1 MTCNS
6 ASSIVMHKYIVES
19 LSKEKID
26 FSIMC
31 SIVIHHKIE
40 ILERFL
46 RAYASEFLL
55 HSGGQKR
62 RGIHYSYDD
71 GHCILLEEYLC
82 G

>member
-1 MTCNS
+1 MTCNY
-6 ASSIVMHKYIVES
+6 ASSIMMHKYIVES
-19 LSKEKID
+19 LSKVKID

-55 HSGGQKR
+55 HSGGQQS
-62 RGIHYSYDD
+62 RGIQYSYGDE
-71 GHCILLEEYLC
+71 HCIWLEEYLC
-82 G
+82 D